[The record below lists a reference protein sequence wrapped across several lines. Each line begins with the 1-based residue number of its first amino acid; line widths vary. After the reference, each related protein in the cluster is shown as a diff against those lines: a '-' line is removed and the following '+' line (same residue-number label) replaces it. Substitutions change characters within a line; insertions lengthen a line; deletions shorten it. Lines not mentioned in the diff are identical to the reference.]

1 MAETIINSNQ
11 LRASGDTSH
20 QTLINS
26 NQIRQSGDSSS
37 ETLLNKNQISSGN
50 ILYEPSLDGTEQIT
64 TLSGQT
70 SPTISDNQLIGGS
83 GYLSEGWDNSGL
95 WELTFRAYATNIN
108 TIDTGIILCP
118 PTATSRDENEYMIT
132 NGGSMYIYENS
143 TQVGYDTTLQ
153 SILDTYHSWTEYT
166 IRKIASDTLR
176 IYWEQGYVDIVW
188 EALASYDRICIGVD
202 KWSDNSMKIEQIKVE
217 KYEE

>member
-11 LRASGDTSH
+11 VRSSGDTSS
-20 QTLINS
+20 QTLLNE
-26 NQIRQSGDSSS
+26 NQIRAVGDTSS
-37 ETLLNKNQISSGN
+37 ETLINRNQIASGN
-50 ILYEPSLDGTEQIT
+50 ILYAPALDGTEQIT

-70 SPTISDNQLIGGS
+70 SPTISDNQLVGGS
-83 GYLSEGWDNSGL
+83 GYLTQGWDNSGL
-95 WELTFRAYATNIN
+95 WQLTFRAYATNVN

-118 PTATSRDENEYMIT
+118 PTATDRDENEFMLT

-143 TQVGYDTTLQ
+143 AQVGYDSSLQ
-153 SILDTYHSWTEYT
+153 SILDTYQSWAEYT
-166 IRKIASDTLR
+166 ISKIAPDTIR
-176 IYWEQGYVDIVW
+176 IYWENGYVDMTW

-217 KYEE
+217 KL